1 MAISCL
7 ILSICS
13 LDMNGYGAADICKP
27 SIGIISFRITSC
39 SPSRGDEPI
48 CASSLKKAAIEFCP
62 RYRDSFGSSSS
73 VVILISD
80 FKQTQRHSILLLEHL
95 IHQEYKHEAFQTLA
109 LNVSK
114 PFKQSKFGFTCCSRP
129 TVFLSTRVITGTVWS
144 SRPFNSSYS
153 INRY

>member
-1 MAISCL
+1 MAELFAYISEMTCAYVSNGVSLARTFRATDFKTSLSDGNAMAISCL

-95 IHQEYKHEAFQTLA
+95 IHQEYKHEAFKHLH
-109 LNVSK
+109 
-114 PFKQSKFGFTCCSRP
+114 
-129 TVFLSTRVITGTVWS
+129 
-144 SRPFNSSYS
+144 
-153 INRY
+153 